1 MKTSRSDL
9 FTPNMERGTEQLRK
23 KHRVDVEFIDHRGLM
38 RRARVSDQTAL
49 DTLFLR
55 RSITAPQHSAGESL
69 LDVMVRSGG
78 APRSS
83 DPSAVSFGTLRDA
96 ERAMSSKIMI
106 ASGAYRALAQAG
118 PDVERVTIIV
128 VSEINLPSAKLLP
141 LIKRGLNALVRYFG
155 TGSMRDPRE
164 AVDGSR

>member
-1 MKTSRSDL
+1 MKTSRSEL

-55 RSITAPQHSAGESL
+55 RSISAPQHSAGESF

-78 APRSS
+78 TPRSS

-106 ASGAYRALAQAG
+106 ASGAYRALAGAG
-118 PDVERVTIIV
+118 AEAERATIIV
-128 VSEINLPSAKLLP
+128 VSTDVVPSAKLLP
-141 LIKRGLNALVRYFG
+141 LIKRGLNALVSYFG
-155 TGSMRDPRE
+155 TSGMRDPRE
-164 AVDGSR
+164 ESHGHR

>member
-1 MKTSRSDL
+1 MKTSRSEQ
-9 FTPNMERGTEQLRK
+9 FTPNMEVGTEELQK
-23 KHRVDVEFIDHRGLM
+23 KHKIEVESIDYRGLM

-55 RSITAPQHSAGESL
+55 RSITAPQHSAGESF
-69 LDVMVRSGG
+69 LDVVVRSGG
-78 APRSS
+78 TPRSS

-118 PDVERVTIIV
+118 AEAERATIIV

-141 LIKRGLNALVRYFG
+141 LVKRGLNALVRYFG
-155 TGSMRDPRE
+155 TSGVRDPRE
-164 AVDGSR
+164 GGYGSS